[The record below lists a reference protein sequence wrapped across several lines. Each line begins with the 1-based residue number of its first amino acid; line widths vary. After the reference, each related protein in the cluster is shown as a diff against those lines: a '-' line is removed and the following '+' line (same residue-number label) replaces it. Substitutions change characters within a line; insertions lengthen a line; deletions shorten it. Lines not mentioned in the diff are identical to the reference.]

1 MSTPFVCGTG
11 LYGSGVKPGDPDN
24 NIYINAE
31 TTYGGIKVSWS
42 YPTVNSHGVAY
53 IRLYRG
59 VNAVFSNAVQLGI
72 VSGSV
77 YFDQLKPEADTRYWY
92 WVQLVSVNGTVMEP
106 IGPASAV
113 AKKHAAQVIDQIM
126 QEINEGV
133 LATSLREKIEKITL
147 NYNELQAEIA
157 NRVSGN
163 AALSAALAQVQSG
176 VLESLGLINEE
187 ITIRTNGQDALAS
200 QVNTIASINATNAA
214 AIIDERYTR
223 VTADEALSTRIDSTL
238 AATNANAA
246 AVVVET
252 NARASA
258 DAALAW
264 QITDVQSSA
273 GNNLAAVQTNLQ
285 TNINTVDG
293 KVVAIGAL
301 WTAKVQANDL
311 VGGFGVYN
319 DGRTVEAGFD
329 VDRFWIGRTGPD
341 RVLPFV
347 VDNGTVYIAKARIK
361 DADID
366 TLKIAGNA
374 VTVPIVAEG
383 LYDIAHSP
391 TPHWYGTMDSGQ
403 YSLPGNAYVHV
414 TVAVECDI
422 TWGGDCNLAC
432 HLVSST
438 GGELQIFNSTQ
449 TMRANDKLTVIFVG
463 GITTPH
469 GDDWKFRIRT
479 RNSWSNGVWTSK
491 KVTLFA
497 IGAKR

>member
-31 TTYGGIKVSWS
+31 TAYGGIKVSWS

-53 IRLYRG
+53 VRLYRG
-59 VNAVFSNAVQLGI
+59 DNANFSNAIQLGI

-187 ITIRTNGQDALAS
+187 ITTRTNGQDALAS
-200 QVNTIASINATNAA
+200 QVNTVAALNATNAA
-214 AIIDERYTR
+214 LIVDERIAR
-223 VTADEALSTRIDSTL
+223 VTAEGAIATRIDGAYT
-238 AATNANAA
+238 AAADASA
-246 AVVVET
+246 AVVSESIARS
-252 NARASA
+252 NALGAMATRV
-258 DAALAW
+258 D
-264 QITDVQSSA
+264 DVQSEAA
-273 GNNLAAVQTNLQ
+273 GQLSAVQVNMNTRVD
-285 TNINTVDG
+285 TVDG
-293 KVVAIGAL
+293 RVTNIGAL

-347 VDNGTVYIAKARIK
+347 VDNDIVYIAKARIK

-366 TLKIAGNA
+366 TLKIEGNA
-374 VTVPIVAEG
+374 VTVPASGIGTAG
-383 LYDIAHSP
+383 HPPSCSLYMSMP
-391 TPHWYGTMDSGQ
+391 GT
-403 YSLPGNAYVHV
+403 VFV
-414 TVAVECDI
+414 TAMLWMYEE
-422 TWGGDCNLAC
+422 
-432 HLVSST
+432 SS
-438 GGELQIFNSTQ
+438 
-449 TMRANDKLTVIFVG
+449 
-463 GITTPH
+463 
-469 GDDWKFRIRT
+469 
-479 RNSWSNGVWTSK
+479 SNGGAVLSSYSMQINSSSAGNSGYALQHTARGRHTTSCTAARFDVGVGWHTFNLGYSVEEGSVYSVK
-491 KVTLFA
+491 GGSITAVAT
-497 IGAKR
+497 KR

>member
-11 LYGSGVKPGDPDN
+11 LFGSGIKPGDPDN

-31 TTYGGIKVSWS
+31 TAYGGIKVSWS

-53 IRLYRG
+53 VRLYRG
-59 VNAVFSNAVQLGI
+59 VNANFSNAIQLGI

-200 QVNTIASINATNAA
+200 QVNTVAALNATNAA
-214 AIIDERYTR
+214 AIIEERTAR
-223 VTADEALSTRIDSTL
+223 VTAEGAIATRIDGAYT
-238 AATNANAA
+238 AAADASA
-246 AVVVET
+246 AVVSESIARS
-252 NARASA
+252 NALG
-258 DAALAW
+258 ALASHV
-264 QITDVQSSA
+264 DNVQSEAA
-273 GNNLAAVQTNLQ
+273 GQLSAVQVNMNTRVD
-285 TNINTVDG
+285 TVDG
-293 KVVAIGAL
+293 RVTNIGAL
-301 WTAKVQANDL
+301 WTAKVQVNGL

-347 VDNGTVYIAKARIK
+347 VDNDVVYIAKARIK

-366 TLKIAGNA
+366 TLKIAGGA
-374 VTVPIVAEG
+374 VTTMQTAIAGDVGFSSVSGLLPIVTLN
-383 LYDIAHSP
+383 LYGMPVSNGSGVSLLFATTALAGNYATFHVAILRSGTQLVYRKVVIAGDVSTAVVIPFFDPSP
-391 TPHWYGTMDSGQ
+391 NADMCTYT
-403 YSLPGNAYVHV
+403 AYVSH
-414 TVAVECDI
+414 ESGPSI
-422 TWGGDCNLAC
+422 TLTAPAIQG
-432 HLVSST
+432 T
-438 GGELQIFNSTQ
+438 GG
-449 TMRANDKLTVIFVG
+449 
-463 GITTPH
+463 
-469 GDDWKFRIRT
+469 
-479 RNSWSNGVWTSK
+479 
-491 KVTLFA
+491 
-497 IGAKR
+497 KR